1 VEPRVCA
8 QLVGSGRDLGESGAR
23 GAQRHAAGQEQPGE
37 AAEGP
42 GRAARPGPQTDST
55 EGSSTP
61 SSGSDAGW

>member
-1 VEPRVCA
+1 VEPRVRA
-8 QLVGSGRDLGESGAR
+8 QLVGAGRDLGASGAR
-23 GAQRHAAGQEQPGE
+23 RAQRHEAGQEQPGE

-42 GRAARPGPQTDST
+42 GRAARPEPQADST